1 MQVQSL
7 VVGNGSPL
15 QYSCL
20 ENFTDRGTW
29 QATVHGVTKSQTRL
43 STRACARTHT
53 HTHTVLPGSS
63 SHCLPSVYRNKH
75 THGQHAGIYTHGHV
89 CMPVTTNCASV
100 RVPALLLTP
109 ITSLGVLQEG
119 VAGAGRGIT

>member
-7 VVGNGSPL
+7 VVGNAAHSSIL
-15 QYSCL
+15 A
-20 ENFTDRGTW
+20 W
-29 QATVHGVTKSQTRL
+29 KISQTEEPGSL
-43 STRACARTHT
+43 TQGHKESDTTEHTHARAHTHT

-63 SHCLPSVYRNKH
+63 AHCLPSVYRNKH

-100 RVPALLLTP
+100 RVSALLLTP
-109 ITSLGVLQEG
+109 IASLGVLQGG
-119 VAGAGRGIT
+119 VAGVGRGIK

>member
-43 STRACARTHT
+43 STRACVRAHT
-53 HTHTVLPGSS
+53 HTHTRSS
-63 SHCLPSVYRNKH
+63 QGHQLTVCPVSTGINTPMDNMLAFIHMDTCACL
-75 THGQHAGIYTHGHV
+75 
-89 CMPVTTNCASV
+89 
-100 RVPALLLTP
+100 
-109 ITSLGVLQEG
+109 
-119 VAGAGRGIT
+119 